1 MAIYAK
7 FNERAQRVL
16 SVAQK
21 EAQAMRH
28 PYVGTEHLLLAL
40 VAEARDDVPDLPE
53 SMTEEAVRS
62 AIRIFIGQGTGL
74 QAPLE
79 LTPRAKKLLESS
91 VREAQRLGHPYVTS
105 AHIWLA
111 LLGESEGVAARIL
124 TSPGCD
130 REQLRKSVLRQ
141 MAGEPVRGASPSPA
155 DESADGG
162 SRSAL
167 AEYGADLTRRAQQ
180 GELDPVVG
188 REKEIERIV
197 QILSRRT
204 KNNPV
209 LIGEPGV
216 GKTAV
221 AEGLAQRMIAGA
233 IPETLIGK
241 RLISLDV
248 GALVAGTKFRG
259 EFEERL
265 KNLMREIS
273 AAGDVILFIDELQ
286 NIIGAG
292 KGEGAMDAAN
302 ILKPALSRGE
312 LQCIGATTRDEYRKN
327 IEKDAALSRRFQPVT
342 VDEPTQDESFEI
354 LRGLRDKYEA
364 HHRVRITDEALRAA
378 VTLSAR
384 YITDRY
390 LPDKAVDLM
399 DEAASRVR
407 IAAFTAPPDLK
418 AQEEQLAC
426 ISREKQEAIDH
437 QDYERAARLRDSE
450 HAVRD
455 EIADKRAEWE
465 KSKLSGQSVVT
476 EEDIAQ
482 VVSAWTGVPV
492 QRMTEGESERLLH
505 LEDILHQR
513 VIGQDEA
520 ISAVSRAIRRARAG
534 LQDPRRPIGSFI
546 FLGPTG
552 VGKTELCRALG
563 EAMFGDENALIRLDM
578 SEYMEKHTVSR
589 MVGAPPGYVGF
600 EEGGQLTEA
609 VRRKPYSVVLFDEIE
624 KAHPDVFNMLLQIL
638 DDGRLTD
645 SNGRVVNF
653 SNCVIVMTSN
663 AGAHAINDGRVMGF
677 GGDGSPADYASMKN
691 RVMEAVKQVFRP
703 EFINRVDELVVF
715 HALTQEEILQIA
727 DLMLRQM
734 QKRLS
739 GMGITLS
746 YDAEVTRLLAEA
758 GYDEKFGARPLRRAI
773 QRQVEDALSEEII
786 SGRLKLGDSVQATV
800 EDGKL
805 KLHRLPPEPAL
816 TGARLPE
823 APVAEE

>member
-111 LLGESEGVAARIL
+111 LLGESEGMAARIL

-141 MAGEPVRGASPSPA
+141 MAGEPVRGATPSPT
-155 DESADGG
+155 DESAEGG

-167 AEYGADLTRRAQQ
+167 AEYGTDLTRRAQQ

-364 HHRVRITDEALRAA
+364 HHRVRITDEALRSA

-418 AQEEQLAC
+418 AQEERLAC

-600 EEGGQLTEA
+600 DEGGQLTEA

-677 GGDGSPADYASMKN
+677 GGDGSPADYVGMKN

-739 GMGITLS
+739 GMGITLI
-746 YDAEVTRLLAEA
+746 YDAAVTRLLAEA

-800 EDGKL
+800 EDGRL

-823 APVAEE
+823 EPVAEE